1 MKEEEVINLSSK
13 CNFNA
18 TKALPLKLEASGREY
33 WRVLDN
39 KDSLVLCY
47 LNPSLGDH
55 LDFLKISNLLNAN
68 NISTADVIHHNAD
81 IGVTFQ
87 KDLGDDDLLTIF
99 NEENKQDLL
108 KRSLDLLA
116 KIQGLPQEEIPKL
129 THDELVD
136 QMHLFKDIFCINFLE
151 VEPDNSIDDLM
162 LLTTEN
168 IKQQPWVNCHFD
180 FERRNLILHQN
191 QITVIDHQDMKI
203 GPLGIDL
210 SGILIDHYYPVNLKD
225 INMMLDYFSKQI
237 KSKYN
242 SEELFNFLR
251 WGSIQR
257 NMRILGTLANLFI
270 EHKRS
275 FRLKDLP
282 MILSNLECMIPDNHK
297 SKLFISEQLKPLLN
311 KKLLDI

>member
-18 TKALPLKLEASGREY
+18 TKAIPLKLEASGREY

-81 IGVTFQ
+81 IGVTLQ

-108 KRSLDLLA
+108 KGSLDLLA

-129 THDELVD
+129 THEELVD

-168 IKQQPWVNCHFD
+168 IKQQPLVNCHFD

-210 SGILIDHYYPVNLKD
+210 SGILIDHYYPVNLTD

-237 KSKYN
+237 KSKH
-242 SEELFNFLR
+242 SPEELFNFLK

-257 NMRILGTLANLFI
+257 NMRILGTLTNLFT

-297 SKLFISEQLKPLLN
+297 SKFFISEQLKPLLN

>member
-18 TKALPLKLEASGREY
+18 TKAIPLKLEASGREY
-33 WRVLDN
+33 WRVFDN

-47 LNPSLGDH
+47 LNPTLGNH

-81 IGVTFQ
+81 IGVTLQ

-108 KRSLDLLA
+108 KGSLDLLA
-116 KIQGLPQEEIPKL
+116 KIQRLPQEEIPKL
-129 THDELVD
+129 THEELID

-210 SGILIDHYYPVNLKD
+210 SGILIDHYYPVNLTD

-237 KSKYN
+237 KSKHN

-257 NMRILGTLANLFI
+257 NMRILGTLANIFI

-297 SKLFISEQLKPLLN
+297 SKFFISEQLKPLLN
-311 KKLLDI
+311 KKLSDI

>member
-1 MKEEEVINLSSK
+1 LKEEEVINLSSK

-18 TKALPLKLEASGREY
+18 TKAIPLKLEASGREY

-81 IGVTFQ
+81 IGVTLQ

-116 KIQGLPQEEIPKL
+116 KIQGLSQEEIPKL
-129 THDELVD
+129 THEELVD

-180 FERRNLILHQN
+180 FERRNLILYQN

-297 SKLFISEQLKPLLN
+297 SKLFISEQLQPLLN

>member
-33 WRVLDN
+33 WRVLDK

-68 NISTADVIHHNAD
+68 NISTADVIYHNPD
-81 IGVTFQ
+81 IGVTLQ

-108 KRSLDLLA
+108 KKSLDLLA
-116 KIQGLPQEEIPKL
+116 KIQGLPKEEIPKL

-151 VEPDNSIDDLM
+151 VQPDNSIDDLI
-162 LLTTEN
+162 LLATEN

-180 FERRNLILHQN
+180 FERRNLILHQDK
-191 QITVIDHQDMKI
+191 ITVIDHQDMKI

-210 SGILIDHYYPVNLKD
+210 SGILIDHYYPVNFTD

-237 KSKYN
+237 KSKHN

-257 NMRILGTLANLFI
+257 NMRILGTLANIFI

-275 FRLKDLP
+275 YRLKDLP

-311 KKLLDI
+311 KKLSDI

>member
-1 MKEEEVINLSSK
+1 MKEEEVINLSLK

-33 WRVLDN
+33 WRVLDK

-68 NISTADVIHHNAD
+68 NISTADVIYHNPD
-81 IGVTFQ
+81 IGVTLQ

-116 KIQGLPQEEIPKL
+116 RIQGLSQEEIPKL

-151 VEPDNSIDDLM
+151 VQPDNSIDDLI
-162 LLTTEN
+162 LLATEN

-180 FERRNLILHQN
+180 FERRNLILHQDK
-191 QITVIDHQDMKI
+191 ITVIDHQDMKI

-210 SGILIDHYYPVNLKD
+210 SGILIDHYYPVNLAD
-225 INMMLDYFSKQI
+225 INILLDYFSKQI
-237 KSKYN
+237 KSKH
-242 SEELFNFLR
+242 SPEELFNFLK

-257 NMRILGTLANLFI
+257 NMRILGTLANLFT
-270 EHKRS
+270 EHERS

-297 SKLFISEQLKPLLN
+297 SKFFISEQLKPLLN

>member
-18 TKALPLKLEASGREY
+18 TKAIPLKLEASGREY
-33 WRVLDN
+33 WRVFDN

-47 LNPSLGDH
+47 LNPTLGNH

-81 IGVTFQ
+81 IGVTLQ

-108 KRSLDLLA
+108 KGSLDLLA
-116 KIQGLPQEEIPKL
+116 KIQRLPQEEIPKL
-129 THDELVD
+129 THEELVD

-168 IKQQPWVNCHFD
+168 IKQQPLVNCHFD

-191 QITVIDHQDMKI
+191 KITVIDHQDMKI

-210 SGILIDHYYPVNLKD
+210 AGILIDHYYPVNLTD

-237 KSKYN
+237 KSKH
-242 SEELFNFLR
+242 SPEELFNFLK

-257 NMRILGTLANLFI
+257 NMRILGTLANLFT

-297 SKLFISEQLKPLLN
+297 SKFFISEQLKPLLN

>member
-18 TKALPLKLEASGREY
+18 TKAIPLKLEASGREY

-39 KDSLVLCY
+39 NDSLVLCY

-68 NISTADVIHHNAD
+68 NISTADVIYHNPD
-81 IGVTFQ
+81 IGVTLQ

-180 FERRNLILHQN
+180 FERRNLILHED

-225 INMMLDYFSKQI
+225 INMMLAYFSKQI

>member
-18 TKALPLKLEASGREY
+18 TKAIPLKLEASGREY

-81 IGVTFQ
+81 IGVTLQ
-87 KDLGDDDLLTIF
+87 KDLGDNDLLTIF

-129 THDELVD
+129 THDELAD

-168 IKQQPWVNCHFD
+168 IKQQPLVNCHFD

-297 SKLFISEQLKPLLN
+297 SKLFISEQLQPLLN

>member
-18 TKALPLKLEASGREY
+18 TKAIPLKLEASGREY

-81 IGVTFQ
+81 IGVTLQ
-87 KDLGDDDLLTIF
+87 KDLGDNDLLTIF

-136 QMHLFKDIFCINFLE
+136 QMHLFKDIFCSNFLE

-168 IKQQPWVNCHFD
+168 IKQQPLVNCHFD

-297 SKLFISEQLKPLLN
+297 SKLFISEQLQPLLN

>member
-1 MKEEEVINLSSK
+1 MKEEDVINLSSK

-33 WRVLDN
+33 WRVLDK

-68 NISTADVIHHNAD
+68 NISTADVIYHNPD
-81 IGVTFQ
+81 IGVTLQ

-116 KIQGLPQEEIPKL
+116 KIQGLSQEEIPKL

-151 VEPDNSIDDLM
+151 VQPDNSIDDLI
-162 LLTTEN
+162 LLATEN

-225 INMMLDYFSKQI
+225 INMMLAYFSKQI

>member
-1 MKEEEVINLSSK
+1 MKEEEVINLSLK

-33 WRVLDN
+33 WRVLNN

-47 LNPSLGDH
+47 LNPTLGDH

-68 NISTADVIHHNAD
+68 NISTADVIYHNPD
-81 IGVTFQ
+81 IGVTLQ

-108 KRSLDLLA
+108 KGSLDLLA

-129 THDELVD
+129 THEELVD

-151 VEPDNSIDDLM
+151 VQPDNSIDDLI
-162 LLTTEN
+162 LLATEN

-210 SGILIDHYYPVNLKD
+210 SGILIDHYYPVNLTD
-225 INMMLDYFSKQI
+225 INMMLAYFSKQI
-237 KSKYN
+237 KSKHN
-242 SEELFNFLR
+242 PEELFNFLK

-257 NMRILGTLANLFI
+257 NMRILGTLANLFT

-297 SKLFISEQLKPLLN
+297 SKFFISEQLMPLLN

>member
-1 MKEEEVINLSSK
+1 LKEEEVINLSSK

-18 TKALPLKLEASGREY
+18 TKAIPLKLEASGREY

-39 KDSLVLCY
+39 RYSLVLCY

-81 IGVTFQ
+81 IGVTLQ
-87 KDLGDDDLLTIF
+87 KDLGDNDLLTIF

-162 LLTTEN
+162 L
-168 IKQQPWVNCHFD
+168 
-180 FERRNLILHQN
+180 
-191 QITVIDHQDMKI
+191 
-203 GPLGIDL
+203 
-210 SGILIDHYYPVNLKD
+210 
-225 INMMLDYFSKQI
+225 
-237 KSKYN
+237 
-242 SEELFNFLR
+242 
-251 WGSIQR
+251 
-257 NMRILGTLANLFI
+257 
-270 EHKRS
+270 
-275 FRLKDLP
+275 
-282 MILSNLECMIPDNHK
+282 
-297 SKLFISEQLKPLLN
+297 
-311 KKLLDI
+311 

>member
-1 MKEEEVINLSSK
+1 M
-13 CNFNA
+13 
-18 TKALPLKLEASGREY
+18 
-33 WRVLDN
+33 
-39 KDSLVLCY
+39 
-47 LNPSLGDH
+47 
-55 LDFLKISNLLNAN
+55 
-68 NISTADVIHHNAD
+68 
-81 IGVTFQ
+81 
-87 KDLGDDDLLTIF
+87 
-99 NEENKQDLL
+99 
-108 KRSLDLLA
+108 LA

-136 QMHLFKDIFCINFLE
+136 QMYLFKDIFCINFLE

-210 SGILIDHYYPVNLKD
+210 SGILIDHYYPVNLTD
-225 INMMLDYFSKQI
+225 INMMLAYFSKQI
-237 KSKYN
+237 KSKHN
-242 SEELFNFLR
+242 PEELFNFLK

-257 NMRILGTLANLFI
+257 NMRILGTLANLFT

-297 SKLFISEQLKPLLN
+297 SRFFISEQLKPLLN
-311 KKLLDI
+311 KKLSDI

>member
-33 WRVLDN
+33 WRVLDK

-68 NISTADVIHHNAD
+68 NISTADVIYHNPD
-81 IGVTFQ
+81 IGVTLQ

-108 KRSLDLLA
+108 KSSLDLLA
-116 KIQGLPQEEIPKL
+116 RIQGLSQEEIPKL

-151 VEPDNSIDDLM
+151 LQPDNSIDDLI
-162 LLTTEN
+162 LLATEN

-210 SGILIDHYYPVNLKD
+210 SGILIDHYYPVNLTD

-237 KSKYN
+237 KSKH
-242 SEELFNFLR
+242 SPEELFNFLK

-257 NMRILGTLANLFI
+257 NMRILGTLANLFT
-270 EHKRS
+270 EHERS

-297 SKLFISEQLKPLLN
+297 SKFFISEQLKPLLN

>member
-33 WRVLDN
+33 WRVLDKN
-39 KDSLVLCY
+39 DSLVLCY

-81 IGVTFQ
+81 IGVTLQ

-168 IKQQPWVNCHFD
+168 IKQQPLVNCHFD

-210 SGILIDHYYPVNLKD
+210 SGILIDHYYPVNLID

-237 KSKYN
+237 KSKHN

-257 NMRILGTLANLFI
+257 NMRILGTLANIFI

-275 FRLKDLP
+275 YRLKDLP
-282 MILSNLECMIPDNHK
+282 MILSNLESMIPDNHK

-311 KKLLDI
+311 KKLSDI

>member
-18 TKALPLKLEASGREY
+18 TKAIPLKLEASGREY

-81 IGVTFQ
+81 IGVTLQ

-108 KRSLDLLA
+108 KGSLDLLA
-116 KIQGLPQEEIPKL
+116 KIQRLPQEEIPKL
-129 THDELVD
+129 THEELVD

-210 SGILIDHYYPVNLKD
+210 SGILIDHYYPVNLTD

-237 KSKYN
+237 KSKH
-242 SEELFNFLR
+242 SPEELFNFLK

-257 NMRILGTLANLFI
+257 NMRILGTLANLFT

-297 SKLFISEQLKPLLN
+297 SKFFISEQLKPLLN

>member
-18 TKALPLKLEASGREY
+18 TKAIPLKLEASGREY
-33 WRVLDN
+33 WRVEDN

-81 IGVTFQ
+81 IGVTLQ
-87 KDLGDDDLLTIF
+87 KDLGDDDLLSIF

-108 KRSLDLLA
+108 KQSLDLLA
-116 KIQGLPQEEIPKL
+116 KIQALPQEEIPKL
-129 THDELVD
+129 THEELVD

-168 IKQQPWVNCHFD
+168 IKQQPLVNCHFD

-225 INMMLDYFSKQI
+225 INMMLAYFSKQI

>member
-1 MKEEEVINLSSK
+1 MKEEEVINLSLK

-33 WRVLDN
+33 WRVLDK

-68 NISTADVIHHNAD
+68 NISTADVIYHNPD
-81 IGVTFQ
+81 IGVTLQ

-108 KRSLDLLA
+108 KGSLDLLA
-116 KIQGLPQEEIPKL
+116 KIQRLPQEEIPKL
-129 THDELVD
+129 THEELID

-191 QITVIDHQDMKI
+191 KITVIDHQDMKI

-210 SGILIDHYYPVNLKD
+210 SGILIDHYYPVNLTD

-237 KSKYN
+237 KSKH
-242 SEELFNFLR
+242 SPEELFNFLK

-257 NMRILGTLANLFI
+257 NMRILGTLANLFT

-297 SKLFISEQLKPLLN
+297 SKFFISEQLKPLLN

>member
-1 MKEEEVINLSSK
+1 LKEEEVINLSSK

-18 TKALPLKLEASGREY
+18 TKAIPLKLEASGREY

-81 IGVTFQ
+81 IGVTLQ

-116 KIQGLPQEEIPKL
+116 KIQGLSQEEIPKL

-168 IKQQPWVNCHFD
+168 IKQQPLVNCHFD
-180 FERRNLILHQN
+180 FERRNLILYQN

-225 INMMLDYFSKQI
+225 INMMLAYFSKQI

-297 SKLFISEQLKPLLN
+297 SKLFISEQLQPLLN

>member
-18 TKALPLKLEASGREY
+18 TKAIPLKLEASGREY

-81 IGVTFQ
+81 IGVTLQ

-116 KIQGLPQEEIPKL
+116 KIQGLSQEEIPKL

-168 IKQQPWVNCHFD
+168 IKQQPLVNCHFD
-180 FERRNLILHQN
+180 FERRNLILYQN

-297 SKLFISEQLKPLLN
+297 SKLFISEQLQPLLN

>member
-47 LNPSLGDH
+47 LNPTLGNH

-81 IGVTFQ
+81 IGVTLQ

-116 KIQGLPQEEIPKL
+116 KIQGLSQEEIPKL

-136 QMHLFKDIFCINFLE
+136 QMHLFKDIFCINFLA

-162 LLTTEN
+162 LLVTEN

-210 SGILIDHYYPVNLKD
+210 SGILIDHYYPVNLID
-225 INMMLDYFSKQI
+225 INMMLDYFSKKI
-237 KSKYN
+237 KSKHN
-242 SEELFNFLR
+242 SKELFNFLR

-257 NMRILGTLANLFI
+257 NMRILGTLANIFI

-275 FRLKDLP
+275 YRLKDLP

-297 SKLFISEQLKPLLN
+297 SKLFISEQLQPLLN

>member
-1 MKEEEVINLSSK
+1 LKEEEVINLSSK

-18 TKALPLKLEASGREY
+18 TKAIPLKLEASGREY

-47 LNPSLGDH
+47 LNPSSGDH

-81 IGVTFQ
+81 IGVTLQ

-108 KRSLDLLA
+108 KGSLDLLA

-129 THDELVD
+129 THEELVD

-168 IKQQPWVNCHFD
+168 IKQQPLVNCHFD

-210 SGILIDHYYPVNLKD
+210 SGILIDHYYPVNLTD

-237 KSKYN
+237 KSKH
-242 SEELFNFLR
+242 SPEELFNFLK

-257 NMRILGTLANLFI
+257 NMRILGTLANLFT

-297 SKLFISEQLKPLLN
+297 SKFFISEQLKPLLN

>member
-18 TKALPLKLEASGREY
+18 TKAIPLKLEASGREY
-33 WRVLDN
+33 WRVFDN

-47 LNPSLGDH
+47 LNPTLGDH

-68 NISTADVIHHNAD
+68 NISTADVIYHNAD
-81 IGVTFQ
+81 IGVTLQ

-108 KRSLDLLA
+108 KGSLDLLA

-129 THDELVD
+129 THEELVD

-257 NMRILGTLANLFI
+257 NMRILGTLANIFI

-275 FRLKDLP
+275 YRLKDLP

-311 KKLLDI
+311 KKLSYI

>member
-18 TKALPLKLEASGREY
+18 TKAIPLKLEASGREY

-81 IGVTFQ
+81 IGVTLQ

-191 QITVIDHQDMKI
+191 KITVIDHQDIKI

-210 SGILIDHYYPVNLKD
+210 SGILIDHYYPVNLTD

-237 KSKYN
+237 KSKH
-242 SEELFNFLR
+242 SPEELFNFLR

-297 SKLFISEQLKPLLN
+297 SKLFISEQLQPLLN

>member
-81 IGVTFQ
+81 IGVTLQ

-108 KRSLDLLA
+108 KGSLDLLA

-129 THDELVD
+129 THEELVD

-168 IKQQPWVNCHFD
+168 IKQQPLVNCHFD

-210 SGILIDHYYPVNLKD
+210 SGILIDHYYPVNLTD

-237 KSKYN
+237 KSKH
-242 SEELFNFLR
+242 SPEELFNFLK

-257 NMRILGTLANLFI
+257 NMRILGTLANLFT

-282 MILSNLECMIPDNHK
+282 MILSNLEYMIPDNHK
-297 SKLFISEQLKPLLN
+297 SKFFISEQLKPLLN

>member
-1 MKEEEVINLSSK
+1 
-13 CNFNA
+13 
-18 TKALPLKLEASGREY
+18 
-33 WRVLDN
+33 
-39 KDSLVLCY
+39 

-81 IGVTFQ
+81 IGVTLQ
-87 KDLGDDDLLTIF
+87 KDLGDDDLLRIF

-108 KRSLDLLA
+108 KQSLDLLA
-116 KIQGLPQEEIPKL
+116 KIQALPQEEIPKL
-129 THDELVD
+129 THEELVD
-136 QMHLFKDIFCINFLE
+136 QMHLFKDIFCVNFLA

-162 LLTTEN
+162 LLATEN
-168 IKQQPWVNCHFD
+168 IKQQPLVNCHFD

-225 INMMLDYFSKQI
+225 INMMLAYFSKQI

-297 SKLFISEQLKPLLN
+297 SKLFISEQLQPLLN

>member
-68 NISTADVIHHNAD
+68 NISTADVIYHNPD
-81 IGVTFQ
+81 IGVTLQ

-257 NMRILGTLANLFI
+257 NMRILGTLANLFT
-270 EHKRS
+270 EHERS

>member
-18 TKALPLKLEASGREY
+18 TKAIPLKLEASGREY

-68 NISTADVIHHNAD
+68 NISTADVIYHNPN
-81 IGVTFQ
+81 IGVTLQ

-116 KIQGLPQEEIPKL
+116 KIQGLSQEEIPKL

-168 IKQQPWVNCHFD
+168 IKQQPLVNCHFD

-225 INMMLDYFSKQI
+225 INMMLAYFSKQI

-297 SKLFISEQLKPLLN
+297 SKLFISEQLQPLLN

>member
-18 TKALPLKLEASGREY
+18 TKAIPLKLEASGREY
-33 WRVLDN
+33 WRVFDN

-47 LNPSLGDH
+47 LNPLLGDH
-55 LDFLKISNLLNAN
+55 LDFLKISNLLHAN

-81 IGVTFQ
+81 IGVTLQ
-87 KDLGDDDLLTIF
+87 KDLGDNDLLTIF

-168 IKQQPWVNCHFD
+168 IKQQPLVNCHFD

-191 QITVIDHQDMKI
+191 KITVIDHQDMKI

-210 SGILIDHYYPVNLKD
+210 SGILIDHYYPVNLID

-237 KSKYN
+237 KSKH
-242 SEELFNFLR
+242 SPEELFNFLK

-257 NMRILGTLANLFI
+257 NMRILGTLANLFT

-297 SKLFISEQLKPLLN
+297 SKFFISEQLKPLLN

>member
-33 WRVLDN
+33 WRVEDN

-81 IGVTFQ
+81 IGVTLQ

-108 KRSLDLLA
+108 KGSLDLLA
-116 KIQGLPQEEIPKL
+116 KIQRLPQEEIPKL
-129 THDELVD
+129 THEELID

-151 VEPDNSIDDLM
+151 VEPDSSIDDLM

-168 IKQQPWVNCHFD
+168 IKQQPLVNCHFD

-191 QITVIDHQDMKI
+191 KITVIDHQDMKI

-210 SGILIDHYYPVNLKD
+210 SGILIDHYYPVNLTD

-237 KSKYN
+237 KSKH
-242 SEELFNFLR
+242 SPEELFNFLK

-297 SKLFISEQLKPLLN
+297 SKLFISEQLQPLLN

>member
-33 WRVLDN
+33 WRVEDN

-68 NISTADVIHHNAD
+68 NISTADVIYHNPD
-81 IGVTFQ
+81 IGVTLQ

-136 QMHLFKDIFCINFLE
+136 QMYLFKDIFCINFLE
-151 VEPDNSIDDLM
+151 VEPDNLIDDLI

-210 SGILIDHYYPVNLKD
+210 SGILIDHYYPVNLTD

-237 KSKYN
+237 KSKHN

-257 NMRILGTLANLFI
+257 NMRILGTLANIFI

-275 FRLKDLP
+275 YRLKDLP

-311 KKLLDI
+311 KKLSDI

>member
-33 WRVLDN
+33 WRVLDK

-81 IGVTFQ
+81 IGVTLQ

-108 KRSLDLLA
+108 KGSLDLLA
-116 KIQGLPQEEIPKL
+116 KIQRLPQEEIPKL
-129 THDELVD
+129 THEELVD

-151 VEPDNSIDDLM
+151 LESDNSIDDLI
-162 LLTTEN
+162 LLTIEN

-180 FERRNLILHQN
+180 FERRNLILHQDK
-191 QITVIDHQDMKI
+191 ITVIDHQDMKI

-210 SGILIDHYYPVNLKD
+210 SGILIDHYYPVNLTD

-237 KSKYN
+237 KSKH
-242 SEELFNFLR
+242 SPEELFNFLK

-257 NMRILGTLANLFI
+257 NMRILGTLANLFT

-297 SKLFISEQLKPLLN
+297 SKFFISEQLKPLLN

>member
-18 TKALPLKLEASGREY
+18 TKAIPLKLEASGREY

-81 IGVTFQ
+81 IGVTLQ

-116 KIQGLPQEEIPKL
+116 KIQGLSQEEIPKL

-168 IKQQPWVNCHFD
+168 IKQQPLVNCHFD

-242 SEELFNFLR
+242 YEELFNFLR

-297 SKLFISEQLKPLLN
+297 SKLFISEQLQPLLN

>member
-18 TKALPLKLEASGREY
+18 TKAIPLKLEASGREY

-68 NISTADVIHHNAD
+68 NISTADVIYHNPN
-81 IGVTFQ
+81 IGVTLQ

-116 KIQGLPQEEIPKL
+116 KIQGLSQEEIPKL

-136 QMHLFKDIFCINFLE
+136 QMHLFKDIFCINFLA

-168 IKQQPWVNCHFD
+168 IKQQPLVNCHFD

-225 INMMLDYFSKQI
+225 INMMLAYFSKQI

-257 NMRILGTLANLFI
+257 NMRILGTLANIFI

-275 FRLKDLP
+275 YRLKDLP

-297 SKLFISEQLKPLLN
+297 SKLFISEQLQPLLN

>member
-18 TKALPLKLEASGREY
+18 TKAIPLKLEASGREY

-81 IGVTFQ
+81 IGVTLQ

-116 KIQGLPQEEIPKL
+116 KIQGLSQEEIPKL

-168 IKQQPWVNCHFD
+168 IKQQPLVNCHFD
-180 FERRNLILHQN
+180 FERRNLILYQN

-225 INMMLDYFSKQI
+225 INMMLAYFSKQI

-297 SKLFISEQLKPLLN
+297 SKLFISEQLQPLLN

>member
-18 TKALPLKLEASGREY
+18 TKAIPLKLEASGREY
-33 WRVLDN
+33 WRVFDN

-47 LNPSLGDH
+47 LNPTLGDH

-81 IGVTFQ
+81 IGVTLQ

-108 KRSLDLLA
+108 KGSLDLLA
-116 KIQGLPQEEIPKL
+116 KIQRLPQEEIPKL
-129 THDELVD
+129 THEELVD

-191 QITVIDHQDMKI
+191 KITVIDHQDMKI

-210 SGILIDHYYPVNLKD
+210 SGILIDHYYPVNLTD

-237 KSKYN
+237 KSKH
-242 SEELFNFLR
+242 SPEELFNFLK

-257 NMRILGTLANLFI
+257 NMRILGTLANLFT

-297 SKLFISEQLKPLLN
+297 SKFFISEQLKPLLN

>member
-1 MKEEEVINLSSK
+1 MKEEDVINLSSK

-33 WRVLDN
+33 WRVLDK

-68 NISTADVIHHNAD
+68 NICTAEVIYHNPD
-81 IGVTFQ
+81 IGVTLQ

-136 QMHLFKDIFCINFLE
+136 QMHLFKDIFCISFLE
-151 VEPDNSIDDLM
+151 VEPDNSIDNLM

-210 SGILIDHYYPVNLKD
+210 SGILIDHYYPVNFTD

-237 KSKYN
+237 KSKHD

-257 NMRILGTLANLFI
+257 NMRILGTLANIFI

-297 SKLFISEQLKPLLN
+297 SKHFITEQLKPLLN

>member
-18 TKALPLKLEASGREY
+18 TKAIPLKLEASGREY

-81 IGVTFQ
+81 IGVTLQ

-108 KRSLDLLA
+108 KGSLDLLA

-129 THDELVD
+129 THEELVD

-151 VEPDNSIDDLM
+151 VEPDNSIDDLI
-162 LLTTEN
+162 LLATKN

-210 SGILIDHYYPVNLKD
+210 SGILIDHYYPVNLTD

-237 KSKYN
+237 KSKH
-242 SEELFNFLR
+242 SPEELFNFLK

-257 NMRILGTLANLFI
+257 NMRILGTLANLFT

-282 MILSNLECMIPDNHK
+282 MILSNLEYMIPDNHK
-297 SKLFISEQLKPLLN
+297 SKFFISEQLKPLLN

>member
-18 TKALPLKLEASGREY
+18 TKAIPLKLEASGREY

-81 IGVTFQ
+81 IGVTLQ

-168 IKQQPWVNCHFD
+168 IKQQPLVNCHFD

-257 NMRILGTLANLFI
+257 NMRILGTLANIFI

-275 FRLKDLP
+275 YRLKDLP

-297 SKLFISEQLKPLLN
+297 SKLFISEQLQPLLN